1 MSVHSVQVVRKLDE
15 SFEDKEGEMVIFA
28 SGEHPMDFF
37 QGDYDTRTNVVFNR
51 PDVEGFE
58 YVYEDTLT
66 KAVLATRI
74 VDYKNS

>member
-1 MSVHSVQVVRKLDE
+1 MSHSKIKRARWLSSQVE
-15 SFEDKEGEMVIFA
+15 STQWI
-28 SGEHPMDFF
+28 FF